1 MMKALVLTELAYPKC
16 TTVEKPLQSDDSVVL
31 KIQAAALNHRDL
43 WITKGLYANIQFPTI
58 LGSDGV
64 GTLDGQHFI
73 INPNE
78 NWGTDQRY
86 QSKQYSI
93 LGLPKNGTFAE
104 YIHIDKDKLHLL
116 PSYLDPISGAALPV
130 AGLTAYRALFRRCN
144 LKKGDTILITGIG
157 GGVALITLQM
167 AHAIGA
173 NVYVT
178 SGDDTKIEKAI
189 ALGAKGGVNYKNE
202 NWAKELTLKA
212 GGFDIIIDSAAGNA
226 VADLIKI
233 CNRGGTICFYGGT
246 LGTINGLSPQIIFFK
261 QLNILGSTM
270 GSDLDFVEMLQFVD
284 NHKIVP
290 IIDSIFTLDKSH
302 QAFERMNSGKQFGK
316 IIFEM

>member
-1 MMKALVLTELAYPKC
+1 
-16 TTVEKPLQSDDSVVL
+16 
-31 KIQAAALNHRDL
+31 
-43 WITKGLYANIQFPTI
+43 
-58 LGSDGV
+58 
-64 GTLDGQHFI
+64 
-73 INPNE
+73 
-78 NWGTDQRY
+78 
-86 QSKQYSI
+86 
-93 LGLPKNGTFAE
+93 
-104 YIHIDKDKLHLL
+104 
-116 PSYLDPISGAALPV
+116 
-130 AGLTAYRALFRRCN
+130 
-144 LKKGDTILITGIG
+144 
-157 GGVALITLQM
+157 M